1 MDLLGGYGKN
11 GSRSVLMN
19 RSFPS
24 IFGRRM
30 DRRIFWLR
38 ASYWTGAIAGV
49 VAALQMIIPGLSP
62 FQGKADFPDSLYTAG
77 SLLLGWSLLLIWG
90 GRRPKERKGVLL
102 LTLCPVLTAWVAAEI
117 YAVVFTGLSFTAR
130 LPFWILQGGLSLLF
144 TFSYVQARRIYPKWW
159 SQRA

>member
-1 MDLLGGYGKN
+1 M
-11 GSRSVLMN
+11 
-19 RSFPS
+19 
-24 IFGRRM
+24 
-30 DRRIFWLR
+30 
-38 ASYWTGAIAGV
+38 
-49 VAALQMIIPGLSP
+49 
-62 FQGKADFPDSLYTAG
+62 AG
-77 SLLLGWSLLLIWG
+77 SFLLGWSLLLIWG

-144 TFSYVQARRIYPKWW
+144 TFTYFQARRIYPKWW